1 MSSPAGAKRDG
12 GMLKKKLCLKAQI
25 HSHLIEFVHMTIS

>member
-12 GMLKKKLCLKAQI
+12 GVFKNKLCLKAQI
-25 HSHLIEFVHMTIS
+25 HSHLTEFVHMTIS